1 MGWKTTNY
9 EDYYEDIDDVNY
21 SLMGETRPPS
31 MKGPSI
37 VKHASDSSNE
47 EKQIGYVIEA
57 VKNMAYV
64 DDDTKDITEEDSGFM
79 SYMSV
84 PPIRQ
89 LNEVMPVKDQV
100 EEVKR
105 EMRNMKVDMKIMKGE
120 AEMLV
125 EDLNETKRA
134 HKKMMRDIAKMNGD
148 MKGTRKKITRE
159 MEEMREEIVDMRK
172 HRGTLGTVWNDS
184 E

>member
-1 MGWKTTNY
+1 
-9 EDYYEDIDDVNY
+9 
-21 SLMGETRPPS
+21 
-31 MKGPSI
+31 
-37 VKHASDSSNE
+37 
-47 EKQIGYVIEA
+47 
-57 VKNMAYV
+57 
-64 DDDTKDITEEDSGFM
+64 
-79 SYMSV
+79 
-84 PPIRQ
+84 
-89 LNEVMPVKDQV
+89 
-100 EEVKR
+100 
-105 EMRNMKVDMKIMKGE
+105 MKIMKGE

>member
-21 SLMGETRPPS
+21 SMMGETKPPS

-37 VKHASDSSNE
+37 VKHSSDSSNE
-47 EKQIGYVIEA
+47 EKQIGYVIDA
-57 VKNMAYV
+57 VQNMAYV
-64 DDDTKDITEEDSGFM
+64 DEDTKDITEEDSGFM

-89 LNEVMPVKDQV
+89 VNEVMPLKDQV
-100 EEVKR
+100 GEVKR
-105 EMRNMKVDMKIMKGE
+105 EMKNMEVDMKIMKGE
-120 AEMLV
+120 AEMLM

-134 HKKMMRDIAKMNGD
+134 NKNMMRVISKMKGD
-148 MKGTRKKITRE
+148 MKG
-159 MEEMREEIVDMRK
+159 MRK
-172 HRGTLGTVWNDS
+172 IKNLS
-184 E
+184 EKVVK